1 MIHGTPKKFIFIH
14 SISIPQ
20 YYRLFM
26 CLRKLTSDQKIQK
39 STQTIHTYTQQN
51 EHTAGFLSFQFKYR
65 SKRHYNMFRVS
76 KIAKFRVSKIA
87 KSSF

>member
-39 STQTIHTYTQQN
+39 STQTIHT
-51 EHTAGFLSFQFKYR
+51 HTHNKMNILLDFFRFNLSTDQKG
-65 SKRHYNMFRVS
+65 
-76 KIAKFRVSKIA
+76 IIICLG
-87 KSSF
+87 